1 MTPHLAQLNVA
12 VPVGP
17 RTDPRMAGFYADL
30 DRINAVADG
39 WPGFV
44 WRLVDDAGADATSL
58 RPFGGDLMV
67 NMSVW
72 VSLEALREYTFRS
85 GHLDVLRRRREW
97 FVPLGAPH
105 AVMWWVPAGH
115 IPTVE
120 EAKDRLALLRQHGPS
135 PAAFTFRKPFPP
147 PDAETDVESA
157 VDAAFC
163 EWAT

>member
-1 MTPHLAQLNVA
+1 MTAQLAQLNVG

-17 RTDPRMAGFYADL
+17 RADPRMAGFYADL
-30 DRINAVADG
+30 DRINAVADD

-44 WRLVDDAGADATSL
+44 WRLVDDAGTDATSL

-115 IPTVE
+115 RPTLA
-120 EAKDRLALLRQHGPS
+120 EARERLDLLRDSGPS
-135 PAAFTFRKPFPP
+135 AKAFSFRDTFPAP
-147 PDAETDVESA
+147 
-157 VDAAFC
+157 
-163 EWAT
+163 

>member
-1 MTPHLAQLNVA
+1 MTAQLAQLNVG

-17 RTDPRMAGFYADL
+17 RADPRMADFYADL
-30 DRINAVADG
+30 DRINAVADE

-105 AVMWWVPAGH
+105 MVLWWVPAAH
-115 IPTVE
+115 RPTLA
-120 EAKDRLALLRQHGPS
+120 EARERLDLLRDSGPS
-135 PAAFTFRKPFPP
+135 AKAFTFR
-147 PDAETDVESA
+147 DVYPA
-157 VDAAFC
+157 P
-163 EWAT
+163 

>member
-17 RTDPRMAGFYADL
+17 RADPRMAGFYADL

-97 FVPLGAPH
+97 FVPLGETH
-105 AVMWWVPAGH
+105 AVLWWVARGH
-115 IPTVE
+115 RPTLA
-120 EAKDRLALLRQHGPS
+120 EARERLELLRGSGPS
-135 PAAFTFRKPFPP
+135 AEAFTFRDTFPAP
-147 PDAETDVESA
+147 
-157 VDAAFC
+157 
-163 EWAT
+163 

>member
-1 MTPHLAQLNVA
+1 MTAQLAQLNVG

-17 RTDPRMAGFYADL
+17 RADPRMAGFYADL
-30 DRINAVADG
+30 DRINAVADE

-105 AVMWWVPAGH
+105 MVLWWVPAAH
-115 IPTVE
+115 RPTLA
-120 EAKDRLALLRQHGPS
+120 EARERLDLLRDSGPS
-135 PAAFTFRKPFPP
+135 AKAFTFR
-147 PDAETDVESA
+147 DVYPA
-157 VDAAFC
+157 P
-163 EWAT
+163 